1 MSLFPFACLGAMT
14 VFFSKQNPEKTAPR
28 VLPRHL
34 GIIMDGNGRWAK
46 KRGLPRSAGHT
57 VGAANFK
64 TITRY
69 CASIGIEYL
78 TVYAFSTENW
88 KRPAEEVSAL
98 MKLFRQYL
106 EEALR
111 DFLDE
116 NIKVRFIGDT
126 TAFPEELQK
135 LIRETEEVSKNRTGM
150 VLNIAMNYGGRDEI
164 ARAARLLAE
173 KVQRG
178 EMRPEDID
186 EDAISGQLYTAGQP
200 DPDLIIRPSGEQ
212 RISNFLLWQS
222 AYAEYI
228 IRDILWPD
236 FKPQDLEEALDEF
249 SRRQRRFGG
258 V

>member
-1 MSLFPFACLGAMT
+1 MKIPQHVA
-14 VFFSKQNPEKTAPR
+14 
-28 VLPRHL
+28 
-34 GIIMDGNGRWAK
+34 IILDGNGRWAK
-46 KRGLPRSAGHT
+46 AKGMPRNYGH
-57 VGAANFK
+57 VQGAKNVERICEEAYNM
-64 TITRY
+64 
-69 CASIGIEYL
+69 GIKYL